1 MELIVAVYDDW
12 GIGKDGTQP
21 IALSADRKFFRETT
35 RGAMMI
41 VGRKTLA
48 DFPGGRP
55 LPGRTNVVLTRQDVQ
70 IPDVV
75 ICHSPEEAADVA
87 KSAPR
92 AMVIG
97 GGSIYHQMLPMCDT
111 AYITKVHVTPESDT
125 YFPNLDKNDNWELA
139 QILDS
144 GEENGIGY
152 EMCLYRRKADNP

>member
-35 RGAMMI
+35 RGAMVI

-55 LPGRTNVVLTRQDVQ
+55 LPNRVNVVLTKQAME

-75 ICHSPEEAADVA
+75 ICHSSEEAVA
-87 KSAPR
+87 LAKKAER

-97 GGSIYHQMLPMCDT
+97 GGSVYKQLLLYCDI
-111 AYITKVHVTPESDT
+111 AYITKVHTTPESDT
-125 YFPNLDKNDNWELA
+125 FFPNLDADA
-139 QILDS
+139 QWKLEKILQS
-144 GEENGIGY
+144 GEENGISY
-152 EMCLYRRKADNP
+152 EMCLYKRI

>member
-1 MELIVAVYDDW
+1 MELIVAVFDDW

-35 RGAMMI
+35 RGVMVI

-48 DFPGGRP
+48 DFPGGKP
-55 LPGRTNVVLTRQDVQ
+55 LPNRVNVVLTRQNTD

-75 ICHSPEEAADVA
+75 ICHSAEEAAA
-87 KSAPR
+87 LGKTAER

-97 GGSIYHQMLPMCDT
+97 GGSVYKQLLPYCDT
-111 AYITKVHVTPESDT
+111 AYITKVHTTPESDT
-125 YFPNLDKNDNWELA
+125 FFPNLDEDAGWKLEE
-139 QILDS
+139 ILQS

-152 EMCLYRRKADNP
+152 EMCLYKRI

>member
-21 IALSADRKFFRETT
+21 VALSADRKFFREMT
-35 RGAMMI
+35 RGAMVI

-55 LPGRTNVVLTRQDVQ
+55 LPNRVNVVLTRQDAD
-70 IPDVV
+70 IADVV
-75 ICHSPEEAADVA
+75 ICHSPSEAAELA
-87 KSAPR
+87 KNAER

-97 GGSIYHQMLPMCDT
+97 GGSIYTQMLPLCDT
-111 AYITKVHVTPESDT
+111 AYITKVHTTPESDT
-125 YFPNLDKNDNWELA
+125 YFPNLDESPQWQLA
-139 QILDS
+139 QVLQS

-152 EMCLYRRKADNP
+152 EMCLYRRV

>member
-35 RGAMMI
+35 RGAMVI

-48 DFPGGRP
+48 DFPGGKP
-55 LPGRTNVVLTRQDVQ
+55 LPGRVNVVLTRQNTN

-75 ICHSPEEAADVA
+75 TCHSPEQAVEIARTAE
-87 KSAPR
+87 R

-97 GGSIYHQMLPMCDT
+97 GGSIYKQMLPFCDT
-111 AYITKVHVTPESDT
+111 AYVTKVHAKPESDT
-125 YFPNLDKNDNWELA
+125 FFPNLDKDPQWEMEQVLQA
-139 QILDS
+139 
-144 GEENGIGY
+144 GEEKGIAY
-152 EMCLYRRKADNP
+152 EMCLYRRK